1 MQYNVCKESE
11 FIMKLIVYLSVA
23 LMLSFDLMAQ
33 SIQLTPF
40 KDNTLYETFNG
51 ATSNGAGDRL
61 FIGKTGPSGNN
72 ALRRAVLK
80 FDLSQ
85 VPSDAIIQSVS
96 LQVHII
102 NEPFDATPFTAS
114 LHALQADWGEGTS
127 NGGGTGAPS
136 SLGDATWQHTFY
148 DNVAWF
154 EEGGEYNSLAS
165 STAGFDGFDAGKNVL
180 FDSTADMVTEVQM
193 WMAFPNQNFGWI
205 ILGDETTSGNARG
218 LSSRE
223 GVSPPVLTVN
233 FTIPYLI
240 FRNGF
245 E

>member
-1 MQYNVCKESE
+1 
-11 FIMKLIVYLSVA
+11 MKTSIYIPFM
-23 LMLSFDLMAQ
+23 LMISLDLLAE
-33 SIQLTPF
+33 SIQLTPI

-85 VPSDAIIQSVS
+85 IPSGAFIQSVT
-96 LQVHII
+96 LQVNVTNSPI
-102 NEPFDATPFTAS
+102 DASSFMAS
-114 LHALQADWGEGTS
+114 LHSILADWGEGTS
-127 NGGGTGAPS
+127 DGGGTGAPS
-136 SLGDATWQHTFY
+136 SLGDATWQHTVY
-148 DNVAWF
+148 DNELWSQA
-154 EEGGEYNSLAS
+154 GGDFTSIES
-165 STAGFDGFDAGKNVL
+165 STANFSFNDVGENVL
-180 FDSTADMVTEVQM
+180 FNSTADMLTDVQM
-193 WMAFPNQNFGWI
+193 WMVFPNQNYGWI

-223 GVSPPVLTVN
+223 GVSSPVLTV
-233 FTIPYLI
+233 TYSIPYLI